1 MVGTFRD
8 SRTPVLIALILA
20 MALNAMASTIVATAV
35 PHIVADL
42 GRFSLVGWL
51 FSAYLLALTV
61 TVPIYGKLA
70 DLYGRKPVLLAGVSL
85 FLVGSALS
93 SVAPS
98 MEWLIV
104 FRVLQGL
111 GGGAIGAT
119 VNTVVGDLYE
129 VRERGKI
136 QGWLSAAWGGSA
148 MLAPLLG
155 GAFAGYA
162 SWRWIFLFNLPV
174 GAFTLLLLTR
184 RLHERVVR
192 RPHQIDYAGAG
203 LLMVSTAL
211 MVLGLLQG
219 GTAWPWLSAP
229 SLAVFA
235 GGLFSALVALWVER
249 RAKEPIM
256 PLWLWSRRI
265 TAGSYLA
272 TMVSG
277 SLVIG
282 LSMFLPMWGQAVLEL
297 SPVVAGFV
305 LSVMSVAWPVASA
318 FSSRIYLRIGFRNT
332 AAVGGLLTL
341 IATIVFLSTSSSA
354 PVWHPLAGSL
364 FMGAG
369 LGLIST
375 SLVVGLQTTVGWQER
390 GVVTAGVAFS
400 RYLGQSLGAAAFG
413 AVANAVLLRRLAGA
427 PSELDDE
434 LPDTLDGVSQALIDG
449 GASAEAAGFMETAL
463 HTSMHAVFAGL
474 LLAALAT
481 LLFLAFVPSRF
492 PAVRDTDQIRA

>member
-1 MVGTFRD
+1 MFRTFRD

-70 DLYGRKPVLLAGVSL
+70 DLYGRKPVLLAGISL
-85 FLVGSALS
+85 FLLGSALS
-93 SVAPS
+93 AVAPS

-104 FRVLQGL
+104 FRALQGL

-119 VNTVVGDLYE
+119 VNTVVGDLYD

-136 QGWLSAAWGGSA
+136 QGWLSTAWGGSA

-174 GAFTLLLLTR
+174 GAFALLLLTL

-211 MVLGLLQG
+211 VVLGLLQG
-219 GTAWPWLSAP
+219 GTAWPWWSVP
-229 SLAVFA
+229 SVAVFA
-235 GGLFSALVALWVER
+235 GGVFGILLALWVER

-305 LSVMSVAWPVASA
+305 LSIMSVAWPVASA
-318 FSSRIYLRIGFRNT
+318 FSSRLYLRVGFRNT
-332 AAVGGLLTL
+332 AALGGLLTV
-341 IATIVFLSTSSSA
+341 IAAVVFLAASPAA
-354 PVWHPLAGSL
+354 PVWHPLVGSL
-364 FMGAG
+364 FMGTG

-375 SLVVGLQTTVGWQER
+375 SLVVGLQTTVGWAER
-390 GVVTAGVAFS
+390 GVVTAGLAFS

-413 AVANAVLLRRLAGA
+413 AVANSVLLRRLAES
-427 PSELDDE
+427 PSDLREE
-434 LPDTLDGVSQALIDG
+434 LPDTLDGVSEALVDG
-449 GASAEAAGFMETAL
+449 QASAAAERFMETAL
-463 HTSMHAVFAGL
+463 HASTHAVFIGL
-474 LLAALAT
+474 LVAALAS

-492 PAVRDTDQIRA
+492 PAAQDADATNT